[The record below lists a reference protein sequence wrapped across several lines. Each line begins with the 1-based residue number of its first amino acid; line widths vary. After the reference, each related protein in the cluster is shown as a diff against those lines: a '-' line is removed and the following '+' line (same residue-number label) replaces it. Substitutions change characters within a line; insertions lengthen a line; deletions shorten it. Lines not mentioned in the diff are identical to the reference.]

1 MEKKIYTFL
10 AGPDCF
16 YPNFKELR
24 ENKRHICEEYG
35 LTALPNDE
43 FPDVIEQPVTDY
55 NICWSNIKRLE
66 KCELIL
72 ANLEAFRGPEPD
84 AGTVFECIY
93 AYTKG
98 KKVYAYYDYPDMVTA
113 VEKFYGPVTW
123 KEVRKDDGRVVNS
136 PFDKDGRS
144 IENWGKMLNLMLTST
159 ITCVQGSFED
169 LMQVVA
175 KDLGLVR
182 KV

>member
-1 MEKKIYTFL
+1 
-10 AGPDCF
+10 
-16 YPNFKELR
+16 
-24 ENKRHICEEYG
+24 
-35 LTALPNDE
+35 
-43 FPDVIEQPVTDY
+43 
-55 NICWSNIKRLE
+55 
-66 KCELIL
+66 
-72 ANLEAFRGPEPD
+72 
-84 AGTVFECIY
+84 
-93 AYTKG
+93 
-98 KKVYAYYDYPDMVTA
+98 MVTA